1 MDAIA
6 AGDYARAVPFTRAT
20 DETGALA
27 RSISVL
33 KEGAGGLEEQRW
45 MESHASA
52 VTRELQ
58 SAASLTAFG
67 ERLLSG
73 LVPLLGGGAAGFF
86 ANAGEGEPLRR
97 VSAYGLADD
106 ANGGDPV
113 ATGQGLVGQCARERR
128 IVTLTDMPAGY
139 MRIASG
145 LGSAP
150 PVTATA
156 WPLLVQDALVGVV
169 EIATFRPIEGREW
182 LLLEPA
188 FEPAAWQRF
197 LRHVTAFAFEEALAE
212 LEGAVKAWT

>member
-45 MESHASA
+45 MKSHASA

-58 SAASLTAFG
+58 SAVSLTAFG

-97 VSAYGLADD
+97 VSAYQTRG
-106 ANGGDPV
+106 
-113 ATGQGLVGQCARERR
+113 
-128 IVTLTDMPAGY
+128 
-139 MRIASG
+139 
-145 LGSAP
+145 
-150 PVTATA
+150 
-156 WPLLVQDALVGVV
+156 
-169 EIATFRPIEGREW
+169 
-182 LLLEPA
+182 
-188 FEPAAWQRF
+188 
-197 LRHVTAFAFEEALAE
+197 
-212 LEGAVKAWT
+212 